1 MRPKPN
7 SVPHAALPG
16 VRSTLIGIALNVALA
31 AAKFAAGVWGHSY
44 ALIADATESLSDV
57 VSSVVLL
64 IGLRYAMRPPD
75 ENHPYGHGKAEPL
88 AATMVS
94 LALFGAAV
102 VIAIESIHEI
112 RTPHET
118 PHVFTLAVLA
128 GVVLVKEGLF
138 RYVLKVGET
147 ARSTALKTDAWHH
160 RADAITSGVAF
171 VGISMALIGGRG
183 WESADDWAALGASFI
198 IMFNAYLLLR
208 PAVLELT
215 DSIPDARLQ
224 RDVLAVAAR
233 VPGVRALDKCYVRK
247 MGFDYYVDLH
257 VIVDREMPVW
267 EGHRIAHLVKD
278 ALRAAHPQIADV
290 LVHIEPTAAV
300 DRPS

>member
-1 MRPKPN
+1 MPKLD

-31 AAKFAAGVWGHSY
+31 AVKFVAGVVGHSY

-57 VSSVVLL
+57 VTSIVLL

-118 PHVFTLAVLA
+118 PHAFTLVVLA
-128 GVVLVKEGLF
+128 AVVLVKEGLF
-138 RYVLKVGET
+138 RYVVKVGET
-147 ARSTALKTDAWHH
+147 AQSTALKTDAWHH

-171 VGISMALIGGRG
+171 VGISIALVGGKG
-183 WESADDWAALGASFI
+183 WESADDWAALGASGI
-198 IMFNAYLLLR
+198 IMFNAYLLVR

-215 DSIPDARLQ
+215 DSIPDARL
-224 RDVLAVAAR
+224 RHDVLTVAAG

-267 EGHRIAHLVKD
+267 EGHTIAHLVKD
-278 ALRAAHPQIADV
+278 ALRAAHPKIADV
-290 LVHIEPTAAV
+290 LVHIEPTADL
-300 DRPS
+300 DRA

>member
-1 MRPKPN
+1 MIPKPN
-7 SVPHAALPG
+7 SVPHAALHPAVAG
-16 VRSTLIGIALNVALA
+16 VRSTLIGIGLNVALA
-31 AAKFAAGVWGHSY
+31 AVKFVAGVVGHSY

-57 VSSVVLL
+57 VTSIVLL

-118 PHVFTLAVLA
+118 PHAFTLVVLA
-128 GVVLVKEGLF
+128 AVVLVKEGLF
-138 RYVLKVGET
+138 RYVVKVGET
-147 ARSTALKTDAWHH
+147 AQSTALKTDAWHH

-171 VGISMALIGGRG
+171 VGISIALVGGKG
-183 WESADDWAALGASFI
+183 WESADDWAALLASGI
-198 IMFNAYLLLR
+198 IMFNAYLLVR

-215 DSIPDARLQ
+215 DSIPDARLRQ
-224 RDVLAVAAR
+224 DVLAVAAG

-257 VIVDREMPVW
+257 VIVDREMAVW
-267 EGHRIAHLVKD
+267 EGHAIAHLVKD
-278 ALRAAHPQIADV
+278 ALRAAHPKIADV
-290 LVHIEPTAAV
+290 LVHIEPTV
-300 DRPS
+300 N